1 MSSDSIPPLPLAGE
15 GRGEGRPLSGDARFE
30 LACPAPKNETE
41 RVLLAHGSG
50 GLLTSQLIEQLV
62 LPALRNPALEALDD
76 QAVLALSPAAGG
88 ARIAFTTDSYVV
100 TPLFFPG
107 GDIGELAVNGT
118 INDLAV
124 GGARP
129 LALSLAFILEEGLPL
144 DDLRRVIESVRAAS
158 ARAGVP
164 IVTGDTKVVG
174 RGAGDKIFINT
185 SGIGVVP
192 PGVDLSSQRVRPGD
206 AILLSGTIGDHGA
219 TIMAARE
226 GLQLGGDLRS
236 DTAAL
241 HELAAAVLDAC
252 PDAHAMRD
260 PTRGGLAAVLVEIA
274 SRRKLGIEVDERAI
288 PIADTVR
295 GACELY
301 GLDPL
306 LLANE
311 GKLVAFVPAP
321 AADAVLARMRA
332 HPLGREAVAIGRVTG
347 EGAGRVSLRTPLG
360 SRRILD
366 LPYAEP
372 LPRIC

>member
-1 MSSDSIPPLPLAGE
+1 SGSPVVTAGRWSICASSASWFRAGRSTASRRRTRCCCTSCGIRCTSRWESPMSSDSIHLPLPLAGE
-15 GRGEGRPLSGDARFE
+15 GRGEGKPLSGDVRAGAGRGECKPLSGDVQYE
-30 LACPAPKNETE
+30 LVCPAPKPETE

-62 LPALRNPALEALDD
+62 VPAFRNPALEALDD
-76 QAVLALSPAAGG
+76 QAVLALSASAVGGG

-118 INDLAV
+118 INDLAM

-144 DDLRRVIESVRAAS
+144 DELRRVIASVRAAS

-185 SGIGVVP
+185 SGIGLVP

-219 TIMAARE
+219 TILAARE
-226 GLQLGGDLRS
+226 GLELGGELRS

-241 HELAAAVLDAC
+241 HELAAAVIDAC
-252 PDAHAMRD
+252 PEAHAMRD
-260 PTRGGLAAVLVEIA
+260 PTRGGLAALLVEIA
-274 SRRKLGIEVDERAI
+274 SRRKLGIEV
-288 PIADTVR
+288 
-295 GACELY
+295 
-301 GLDPL
+301 
-306 LLANE
+306 
-311 GKLVAFVPAP
+311 
-321 AADAVLARMRA
+321 
-332 HPLGREAVAIGRVTG
+332 
-347 EGAGRVSLRTPLG
+347 
-360 SRRILD
+360 
-366 LPYAEP
+366 
-372 LPRIC
+372 